1 VSTPRS
7 TFLASYCSQDRE
19 EPFASSKCLP
29 SKKSKTS
36 ILAGARSRD
45 LYPLADGCRS
55 ARFHRGSKTPTR
67 PFRTPL
73 FAGASRPHALPRL
86 LQRMFQRAQPRT
98 ARTSQSHGIRDPG
111 TDTPIDRSL
120 PLDRGTKPPRLRRVR
135 GRGSPNLDIPF
146 RDCSQKGL
154 RPNPDRLRLLASRA
168 WPFILSGVDSDQEPY
183 RQRCL
188 RLQGEDSE
196 RAVRRPISAKKSDV
210 HQPEG
215 PSIARSFANERGT
228 SPNSAR
234 LLGSVAPTPFSLLRI
249 RARDARRG
257 VWQLGF

>member
-1 VSTPRS
+1 MKSLSRARSAFHRRSPRRAP
-7 TFLASYCSQDRE
+7 LREPDRE
-19 EPFASSKCLP
+19 TLIRWPTDVDPHVFIEVRKPRLDP
-29 SKKSKTS
+29 S
-36 ILAGARSRD
+36 
-45 LYPLADGCRS
+45 
-55 ARFHRGSKTPTR
+55 
-67 PFRTPL
+67 TPL

-98 ARTSQSHGIRDPG
+98 ARTSQTHGIRDPG
-111 TDTPIDRSL
+111 TEPPIDRSL

-146 RDCSQKGL
+146 RDCSQKRL

-168 WPFILSGVDSDQEPY
+168 WTFILSGVDSDQEPY

-234 LLGSVAPTPFSLLRI
+234 LLSSVAPTPFSLLRI

-257 VWQLGF
+257 V